1 MIKTIPFYGLC
12 SANGELTL
20 VSSAIGHPFRILR
33 IRAKFAAGVAN
44 EMTLRFYL
52 SDDDEAPTTGRPSGV
67 SILEEL
73 GQVDYL
79 TGEDEVVEIDHEIKV
94 AHSNSWV
101 KVWAD
106 NLDFNPHAVSVQ
118 IKIDTEPR
126 V

>member
-1 MIKTIPFYGLC
+1 
-12 SANGELTL
+12 
-20 VSSAIGHPFRILR
+20 
-33 IRAKFAAGVAN
+33 
-44 EMTLRFYL
+44 MTLRFYL